1 MKIDSQIFKLL
12 IDIVEQADPN
22 ITYSHLKSNL
32 SKEIADNLIKNDFL
46 KKGRDLETYYLPS
59 QDKEAYIEW
68 SDDENS
74 FVYLSDYGKFLP
86 IPEGEL
92 KTFDINFAKLTDFI
106 ADQFDVSQ
114 SSRKNANNYLDDLLF
129 FIGEENI
136 SKKKTTIFFARRLN
150 HQSIFQKIDE
160 FFLKESPT
168 TFPKLILTSSN
179 EYCPTKLS
187 DGGKIISI
195 PKLLTFSKD
204 TLFNMDYISN
214 VLGKGAD
221 DEYKPYIHCL
231 EGGAVLFIGDKSYD
245 VGGVSQRLAI
255 EIMCRHYL
263 KNGNEKIRWRTVMDE
278 INPDSDSRA
287 RDLFRKSQISDLILS
302 KNGFVWFKTEEN
314 S

>member
-1 MKIDSQIFKLL
+1 
-12 IDIVEQADPN
+12 
-22 ITYSHLKSNL
+22 
-32 SKEIADNLIKNDFL
+32 
-46 KKGRDLETYYLPS
+46 
-59 QDKEAYIEW
+59 
-68 SDDENS
+68 
-74 FVYLSDYGKFLP
+74 
-86 IPEGEL
+86 
-92 KTFDINFAKLTDFI
+92 
-106 ADQFDVSQ
+106 
-114 SSRKNANNYLDDLLF
+114 
-129 FIGEENI
+129 
-136 SKKKTTIFFARRLN
+136 
-150 HQSIFQKIDE
+150 
-160 FFLKESPT
+160 
-168 TFPKLILTSSN
+168 
-179 EYCPTKLS
+179 
-187 DGGKIISI
+187 
-195 PKLLTFSKD
+195 
-204 TLFNMDYISN
+204 MDYISN

>member
-1 MKIDSQIFKLL
+1 MKINSQIFKLL
-12 IDIVEQADPN
+12 IDIAEQADPN

-32 SKEIADNLIKNDFL
+32 GKEIADNLIQNNFFI
-46 KKGRDLETYYLPS
+46 KGRDLETYYLAN
-59 QDKEAYIEW
+59 QDKEAYVEW
-68 SDDENS
+68 SDDLNS
-74 FVYLSDYGKFLP
+74 FVYLSDFGKFLP
-86 IPEGEL
+86 VAEEEL
-92 KTFDINFAKLTDFI
+92 RTYDINFTKLTDFI
-106 ADQFDVSQ
+106 ANQFDVSQ

-136 SKKKTTIFFARRLN
+136 EKKKYAIFFARRLN
-150 HQSIFQKIDE
+150 NKIHFKKIDE

-168 TFPKLILTSSN
+168 KFPKLILTSSN
-179 EYCPTKLS
+179 EYCPSKLS

-204 TLFNMDYISN
+204 RLFNMDYISN
-214 VLGKGAD
+214 ILNKGAD
-221 DEYKPYIHCL
+221 DEYKPYIHCS

-278 INPDSDSRA
+278 IDSNSDSRA
-287 RDLFRKSQISDLILS
+287 RDLFRKSKISDLILS
-302 KNGFVWFKTEEN
+302 KGGFIWFKTEKN